1 MKHKI
6 IVGAALALAIG
17 LPCAAADKACTL
29 VTPAELESLV
39 GKKVPMNGSA
49 VGNAHICSGHTPA
62 VSVMLRMAQRK
73 PGAGNEAAGVAAA
86 EAMGLQVDVKTFGP
100 VTCSTMVPPKDK
112 EMYGFNTTCSVLK
125 GTTVAAIEIKSK
137 SRAAMVPIEK
147 LRPVPEKMATRF

>member
-1 MKHKI
+1 MKHQ
-6 IVGAALALAIG
+6 VTVVAALALAIG
-17 LPCAAADKACTL
+17 LPCATADKACTL

-39 GKKVPMNGSA
+39 GKKVPLNGSA
-49 VGNAHICSGHTPA
+49 IGNVHICSGRTPA
-62 VSVMLRMAQRK
+62 VSIMLRVAQRK
-73 PGAGNEAAGVAAA
+73 PGAGNEAAGAAAA

-137 SRAAMVPIEK
+137 
-147 LRPVPEKMATRF
+147 

>member
-6 IVGAALALAIG
+6 IVVAAR
-17 LPCAAADKACTL
+17 
-29 VTPAELESLV
+29 ESLV

-49 VGNAHICSGHTPA
+49 MGTAHICSGRTPA

-73 PGAGNEAAGVAAA
+73 PGAGNEAAGAAA
-86 EAMGLQVDVKTFGP
+86 GEAMGFQVDVKTFGP
-100 VTCSTMVPPKDK
+100 ITCSTMIPPKDK

-147 LRPVPEKMATRF
+147 LRPVAEKMATRF